1 VAQDITS
8 RKEAERTLRE
18 SEERFRKIFDAG
30 PAGVAIVDPE
40 GRILRANSALCRM
53 LGYEEAELLDR
64 FAPDFSHPEERDSTI
79 QMVRALAAGDVSL
92 SRREKRYVTKKG
104 ETVWADVAAS
114 VVRDDRGQALYGV
127 AVLRDISQQKK
138 AEEQLRAS
146 EERMRQLAAYVV
158 EAREQERTRISR
170 ELHDELGQT
179 LSSLRMRLEDLAAD
193 CDRSNACHAEIGRAI
208 ARVAEH
214 LQSSIESVKR
224 ICAQLRPGVLDHFG
238 LGAAIEWQAREF
250 ETSTGIQCVIREM
263 PEKLAITA
271 EQSTAVFRVLQEILT
286 NVARHSGTTRAC
298 VRLRS
303 GAKWLTLSVRDNGA
317 GIRKA
322 QVNDPRS
329 LGVLGMQERAR
340 LLGGSIEFK
349 GVRGKGT
356 TVTLRLPKS
365 MPPSAVS

>member
-1 VAQDITS
+1 
-8 RKEAERTLRE
+8 
-18 SEERFRKIFDAG
+18 
-30 PAGVAIVDPE
+30 
-40 GRILRANSALCRM
+40 
-53 LGYEEAELLDR
+53 
-64 FAPDFSHPEERDSTI
+64 
-79 QMVRALAAGDVSL
+79 
-92 SRREKRYVTKKG
+92 
-104 ETVWADVAAS
+104 
-114 VVRDDRGQALYGV
+114 
-127 AVLRDISQQKK
+127 
-138 AEEQLRAS
+138 
-146 EERMRQLAAYVV
+146 VV

-286 NVARHSGTTRAC
+286 NVARHSGATRAC